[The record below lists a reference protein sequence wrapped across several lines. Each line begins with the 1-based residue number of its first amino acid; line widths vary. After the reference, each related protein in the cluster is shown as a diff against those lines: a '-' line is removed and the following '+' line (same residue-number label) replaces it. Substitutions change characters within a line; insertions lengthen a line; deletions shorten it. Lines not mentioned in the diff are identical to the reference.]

1 MAIHIIY
8 ISSPWGIQL
17 RLVLWTVLCEFPE
30 ALNMIG
36 PECGSWGL
44 PNRGTSLRN
53 YVNVWGAMHL
63 NHVSAA
69 NMCMARIPG

>member
-1 MAIHIIY
+1 
-8 ISSPWGIQL
+8 
-17 RLVLWTVLCEFPE
+17 
-30 ALNMIG
+30 MIG